1 MIPDPSRLSS
11 LLASRICHDLINP
24 IGAIGNGLEL
34 LVMSGT
40 AGGGPELALIQDSL
54 LQANAR
60 LRFFRIAFG
69 TTRQEQAIGRDEILS
84 ILSDIT
90 AGSRLTVEW
99 HIPDH
104 LPRRE
109 AKLAF
114 LLILCL
120 ETMLPQ
126 GGRIRL
132 DRRDDSWTLRAESL
146 RLRPVPDLWAMVQDW
161 TKETEVEPG
170 QVQFLVVRDEA
181 QAQGRNL
188 RITALPDAVEIS
200 F

>member
-69 TTRQEQAIGRDEILS
+69 LTRQEQAIGRDEILS

-99 HIPDH
+99 HIPAQ
-104 LPRRE
+104 LPRNE

-114 LLILCL
+114 LVILCL

-132 DRRDDSWTLRAESL
+132 NRQDGAWSLQAESL
-146 RLRPVPDLWAMVQDW
+146 RLRHVPALWQVVQDR
-161 TKETEVEPG
+161 ETAAEVEPG
-170 QVQFLVVRDEA
+170 QVQFLILREEA
-181 QAQGRNL
+181 EAQGRAL
-188 RITALPDAVEIS
+188 RITAQPDAVEIS